1 MLKKSQTEMSVLV
14 TPEMANFNGNM
25 HGGEL
30 LKLLDRVAYT
40 CATRYCGRYAVT
52 LSVDQVTFKQSIKI
66 GELLTFYASV
76 NYTGRSSME
85 IGVKVIAENLQ
96 EQSTRHTNTCY
107 FTMVSVDENS
117 KPCPV
122 PKFKPESEKELE
134 RFQLAEQRRERRML
148 QNKVDAMI
156 KSKSTPSN

>member
-1 MLKKSQTEMSVLV
+1 MSVLV

-25 HGGEL
+25 HGGDL

-66 GELLTFYASV
+66 GELLTFLASV
-76 NYTGRSSME
+76 NYTGRTSME

-96 EQSTRHTNTCY
+96 EQSLRHTNTCY

-122 PKFKPESEKELE
+122 PKFEPETAKEVE

-156 KSKSTPSN
+156 KSKSAPSN

>member
-25 HGGEL
+25 HGGDL

-40 CATRYCGRYAVT
+40 CATRYCGKYAVT

-66 GELLTFYASV
+66 GELLTFLASV
-76 NYTGRSSME
+76 NYTGRTSME
-85 IGVKVIAENLQ
+85 IGVKVIAEDLHQ
-96 EQSTRHTNTCY
+96 QSLRHTNTCY
-107 FTMVSVDENS
+107 FTMVAVDKDSKSVV
-117 KPCPV
+117 V
-122 PKFKPESEKELE
+122 PKFEPETPKEAE

-156 KSKSTPSN
+156 KSKDS